1 MIFLKER
8 NEKANTITTN
18 SIYFFQSG
26 TKEGGEYES
35 NDEEK
40 NGGTNEE
47 KDCL

>member
-1 MIFLKER
+1 MIFLKEK
-8 NEKANTITTN
+8 NEKANTITTY

-26 TKEGGEYES
+26 TKEGDEYES

-40 NGGTNEE
+40 NGGANEE